1 MTTEKRQN
9 PQRFAPRMGEEYE
22 NAGGGRYLCTRSW
35 DEDTWTARFLNTAS
49 GWELVA
55 HGIVRYED
63 GTIEWDYSTG
73 GHFEKVRK
81 DPDATDA
88 AIIHHRQISLANAM
102 LCFMI

>member
-1 MTTEKRQN
+1 MTAKRQN
-9 PQRFAPRMGEEYE
+9 PQRFAPQMGEEYE

-35 DEDTWTARFLNTAS
+35 DEDTWTARFMNTAS
-49 GWELVA
+49 GWTCLA

-73 GHFEKVRK
+73 GHFEKIRK
-81 DPDATDA
+81 DPDAAEA
-88 AIIHHRQISLANAM
+88 AIIHHRQVSLANAM

>member
-9 PQRFAPRMGEEYE
+9 PRRFIPSIDGIYE
-22 NAGGGRYLCTRSW
+22 NAGGGTYRCELPLGDSCDAW
-35 DEDTWTARFLNTAS
+35 MQDTAS
-49 GWELVA
+49 GWTLLA
-55 HGIVRYED
+55 HGIVRYEN

-73 GHFEKVRK
+73 GHFEKLRR